1 MEERR
6 YLLPD
11 GGGNSKLSSKAIKME
26 RDTAVRAVRKQ
37 PGDPETSTQIRG
49 RKDDLCDVPC
59 KVPRFQYVDFP
70 SLHQCIQQLSVPP
83 LNSWVGSCSLTKA
96 PNRRPISPKENVPK
110 FKYVD
115 YPSLH
120 HCIQQLSV
128 PPLESWSTGLVRHNA
143 EERPVGSEVQKMPSQ
158 SGTVRNNQTAKG
170 NEAEVQNK
178 EDSSK
183 VTACSF
189 SDPAKLRYTHTK
201 SIIGPVGGLKKDC
214 TSDGKRLTEKVDLRF
229 SAVKSEFDSGS
240 DYDSRLESGSGSQ
253 TDTMVVRN
261 HRPSVISMVHTN
273 KKKHR
278 TPEEHWN
285 PPNPVDWLQWNILP
299 EPVCPFC
306 QQMFTNPEQF
316 RAHQRSHR
324 DKRPN

>member
-1 MEERR
+1 MEDRR
-6 YLLPD
+6 HLPPD
-11 GGGNSKLSSKAIKME
+11 GGGNPKLSIKME

-37 PGDPETSTQIRG
+37 PGDPETSTQMRG

-83 LNSWVGSCSLTKA
+83 LNNWLGSCSLTKA
-96 PNRRPISPKENVPK
+96 PNHRPTSPKDNVPK

-128 PPLESWSTGLVRHNA
+128 PPLESWSAGLVRHNA
-143 EERPVGSEVQKMPSQ
+143 EGRSEGCEVQKMPSQ
-158 SGTVRNNQTAKG
+158 SGTVRNNQRAKE
-170 NEAEVQNK
+170 NEEGDRNK

-183 VTACSF
+183 VTVCSF
-189 SDPAKLRYTHTK
+189 SDPAKLRNTQRN
-201 SIIGPVGGLKKDC
+201 SITGPVGGPEQDC
-214 TSDGKRLTEKVDLRF
+214 TSDGKTLTDDLRF
-229 SAVKSEFDSGS
+229 STTKSEF
-240 DYDSRLESGSGSQ
+240 ESGSGSQ
-253 TDTMVVRN
+253 TDTMAARN

-273 KKKHR
+273 KHWVR
-278 TPEEHWN
+278 ADHPEEHWN
-285 PPNPVDWLQWNILP
+285 PSVERLQRNILP
-299 EPVCPFC
+299 ESVCPFC

-316 RAHQRSHR
+316 RAHQRSHK
-324 DKRPN
+324 DKVSNACCY